1 MKSFY
6 KYGSSS
12 VIWHF
17 ISMNDAMGGIESACP
32 RGENFEDVNAQLNRI
47 PKKTE
52 LYSVILETNASD
64 KLMRLEPFAK

>member
-1 MKSFY
+1 MKPFY

-17 ISMNDAMGGIESACP
+17 ISMGHAMGGIESAGP
-32 RGENFEDVNAQLNRI
+32 RGENFEDVNDQLKRI

-52 LYSVILETNASD
+52 LYSAILETNVSH
-64 KLMRLEPFAK
+64 KLLPSETFAK